1 MLATR
6 LFREFCMCE
15 KGSGMLLIIAT
26 FLSILFSNSFIGD
39 SYIAIW
45 QIKLGMMSIEHWIN
59 DGLMAVFFLM
69 IGLELEREIY
79 KGELSNPRDALLP
92 IFAAI
97 GGMAVPAAIYAFF
110 NAGTATSGGF
120 GIPTATDIAFALAI
134 LMMLGDRV
142 PVSLKVFLTALA
154 VIDDLGAI
162 IIIAIFYT
170 NTILWPALIAAL
182 AIFVLLLIFRLFKI
196 KHLLIYL
203 SGGVFMWYFML
214 QSGVHATI
222 AGVLLAFVIPFGKG
236 DEISPSWKL
245 QHAIHLPVSFGIVPL
260 FALANTAIIINPDM
274 GRIFSEYYAI
284 GVSAGLIIGKPL
296 GIILFSFL
304 SVKMKLAR
312 MPEDINWNLLLGSGF
327 LAGIGFTMSIFITI
341 LAFKDP
347 AIISNTKFIILISSL
362 LAGSIG
368 FLLIRNTT
376 RTEKKKNMLTKADN
390 NHFGS

>member
-1 MLATR
+1 
-6 LFREFCMCE
+6 
-15 KGSGMLLIIAT
+15 
-26 FLSILFSNSFIGD
+26 
-39 SYIAIW
+39 
-45 QIKLGMMSIEHWIN
+45 
-59 DGLMAVFFLM
+59 
-69 IGLELEREIY
+69 
-79 KGELSNPRDALLP
+79 
-92 IFAAI
+92 
-97 GGMAVPAAIYAFF
+97 
-110 NAGTATSGGF
+110 
-120 GIPTATDIAFALAI
+120 
-134 LMMLGDRV
+134 MLGDRV

-312 MPEDINWNLLLGSGF
+312 MPEDINWKLLLGSGF

-376 RTEKKKNMLTKADN
+376 RTEKKKTC
-390 NHFGS
+390 

>member
-6 LFREFCMCE
+6 LFKEFCMCE

-26 FLSILFSNSFIGD
+26 FVSILISNSVIGEN
-39 SYIAIW
+39 YIALW
-45 QIKLGMMSIEHWIN
+45 QTKIGIMSIEHWIN

-97 GGMAVPAAIYAFF
+97 GGMAVPAAIYTFF
-110 NAGTATSGGF
+110 NAGTSTSSGF
-120 GIPTATDIAFALAI
+120 GIPTATDIAFALAV
-134 LMMLGDRV
+134 LMMLGNRV

-162 IIIAIFYT
+162 IVIAIFYT
-170 NTILWPALIAAL
+170 NTILLSAL
-182 AIFVLLLIFRLFKI
+182 AAAFGIFALLLFFRIIKI
-196 KHLLIYL
+196 NHLLIYL
-203 SGGVFMWYFML
+203 IGGVAMWYFML

-236 DEISPSWKL
+236 DEKSPSWKL
-245 QHAIHLPVSFGIVPL
+245 QHAIHIPVSFGIVPL
-260 FALANTAIIINPDM
+260 FALANTAIIISPDL
-274 GRIFSEYYAI
+274 GKLFSEYYAI

-296 GIILFSFL
+296 GVIVFSFL

-312 MPEDINWNLLLGSGF
+312 LPDDISWKSLLGAGF

-341 LAFKDP
+341 LAFTDSS
-347 AIISNTKFIILISSL
+347 IISNTKFVILVSSL
-362 LAGSIG
+362 VAGSIG
-368 FLLIRNTT
+368 FFLIRTAAKPI
-376 RTEKKKNMLTKADN
+376 RTPD
-390 NHFGS
+390 